1 MEDLIGSVDWPCR
14 PGPGALTF
22 ICAANLQAAIPR
34 DEDEVHIMHI
44 DKAEIIAILRAR
56 GLDDRADWVDRQ
68 LPDIVDTY
76 QNGAL
81 LQMLNIDLST
91 MSPVDVAPP
100 QPQS

>member
-1 MEDLIGSVDWPCR
+1 
-14 PGPGALTF
+14 
-22 ICAANLQAAIPR
+22 
-34 DEDEVHIMHI
+34 MHI
-44 DKAEIIAILRAR
+44 DKAEIIAILRSR

-100 QPQS
+100 QPQG